1 MAHPYYGCTDPNPR
15 TVEYP
20 VNASDVF
27 AHAGA
32 NFVILGGDG
41 FITPALTTTATIFGY
56 AIIPK
61 GTGAGTAV
69 ADWKASATD
78 GADKVPV
85 ILGSDGYSFFCPA
98 DATATEG
105 QSGNACDLVNS
116 SATDATAT
124 LVDVGT
130 STNDILIIQE
140 LATKRH
146 QDAVGTDIIVK
157 INPAKLQAD
166 T

>member
-1 MAHPYYGCTDPNPR
+1 MAHLFYGCTDPSPR

-32 NFVILGGDG
+32 NFVILGSDG
-41 FITPALTTTATIFGY
+41 YVTPALTTTATLFGY
-56 AIIPK
+56 AIITK

-69 ADWKASATD
+69 EDWKASATD

-85 ILGSDGYSFFCPA
+85 ILATDNYSFFVPA
-98 DATATEG
+98 DATATIG
-105 QSGNACDLVNS
+105 QSGDAVDLVNA
-116 SATDATAT
+116 SATDSTAA

-130 STNDILIIQE
+130 ATNDVLIIQE
-140 LATKRH
+140 LAIKKQPDSRST
-146 QDAVGTDIIVK
+146 ASL
-157 INPAKLQAD
+157 AKLN
-166 T
+166 

>member
-1 MAHPYYGCTDPNPR
+1 MAHSYYGCTDPSPK
-15 TVEYP
+15 TTEYP

-32 NFVILGGDG
+32 NFVILGSDG
-41 FITPALTTTATIFGY
+41 FVTPALTTTATLFGY

-61 GTGAGTAV
+61 GTGAGSAV

-85 ILGSDGYSFFCPA
+85 ILATDNYSFFVPA
-98 DATATEG
+98 DDTATAG
-105 QSGNACDLVNS
+105 QAGNACDLVNS

-124 LVDVGT
+124 LVDIGT
-130 STNDILIIQE
+130 STNDVLIIQE
-140 LATKRH
+140 LATKKH
-146 QDAVGTDIIVK
+146 SDAVGTDIIVK
-157 INPAKLQAD
+157 INPAKIQAD

>member
-1 MAHPYYGCTDPNPR
+1 MAHSYYGCTDPSPR

-32 NFVILGGDG
+32 NFVILGSDG
-41 FITPALTTTATIFGY
+41 YVTPALTTTATLFGY

-69 ADWKASATD
+69 EDWKASATD

-85 ILGSDGYSFFCPA
+85 ILATDNYSFFVPA
-98 DATATEG
+98 DATATIG
-105 QSGNACDLVNS
+105 QSGDAVDLLNA
-116 SATDATAT
+116 SATDSTAA

-130 STNDILIIQE
+130 ATNDVLIIQE
-140 LATKRH
+140 LATKKH
-146 QDAVGTDIIVK
+146 ADAVGTDIIVK
-157 INPAKLQAD
+157 INPAKIQAD
-166 T
+166 

>member
-1 MAHPYYGCTDPNPR
+1 MGHLYYGCTDPNPK
-15 TVEYP
+15 TTEYP

-32 NFVILGGDG
+32 NFVILGSDG
-41 FITPALTTTATIFGY
+41 YVTPALTTTANLFGY

-61 GTGAGTAV
+61 GTGAGSAV
-69 ADWKASATD
+69 ADWKASSSD
-78 GADKVPV
+78 GADKVAV
-85 ILGSDGYSFFCPA
+85 ILGSDGYSFFVPA
-98 DATATEG
+98 DATATVG
-105 QSGNACDLVNS
+105 QSGNACDIVNS
-116 SATDATAT
+116 SATDSTAS
-124 LVDVGT
+124 LVDIGT
-130 STNDILIIQE
+130 STNDVLIIQE

-146 QDAVGTDIIVK
+146 ADAAGTDIIVK

>member
-1 MAHPYYGCTDPNPR
+1 MAHLYYGCTDPSPR
-15 TVEYP
+15 TTEYP

-32 NFVILGGDG
+32 NFVILGSDG
-41 FITPALTTTATIFGY
+41 YVTPALTTTATLFGY

-69 ADWKASATD
+69 EDWKASATD

-85 ILGSDGYSFFCPA
+85 ILATDNYSFFVPA
-98 DATATEG
+98 DATATIG
-105 QSGNACDLVNS
+105 QSGDAVDLLNA
-116 SATDATAT
+116 SATDSTAA

-130 STNDILIIQE
+130 ATNDVLIIQE
-140 LATKRH
+140 LATKKH
-146 QDAVGTDIIVK
+146 ADAVSTDIIVK
-157 INPAKLQAD
+157 INPAKIQAD
-166 T
+166 